1 MKTPNPEVRY
11 GGRFAA
17 CICCMDGRIQLPL
30 IHFIQD
36 RYAVRF
42 VDIITEPGP
51 IQYLAGHKNHSV
63 LETIRRRLHI
73 SVDVHG
79 SEVIAVSG
87 HHDCA
92 GNPVAKPTQLRQM
105 DRSADEIRA
114 WGFATQR
121 IVKLWVDE
129 RWRVRVV
136 R

>member
-1 MKTPNPEVRY
+1 MKTPNPESRY

-30 IHFIQD
+30 IRFIQD
-36 RYAVRF
+36 RYGVRY

-51 IQYLAGHKNHSV
+51 IQYLAGHRNHSV
-63 LETIRRRLHI
+63 LETIRKRLHI
-73 SVDVHG
+73 SVDAHG

-92 GNPVAKPTQLRQM
+92 GNPVAKRTQLRQM
-105 DRSADEIRA
+105 DRSVDEVRA

>member
-1 MKTPNPEVRY
+1 MAASRVRGG

-17 CICCMDGRIQLPL
+17 CVCCMDGRIQLPL
-30 IHFIQD
+30 ISFIQD
-36 RYAVRF
+36 RYGVSF

-63 LETIRRRLHI
+63 LETIRKRLHI

-87 HHDCA
+87 HFDCA
-92 GNPVAKPTQLRQM
+92 GNPVAKRTQLRQM
-105 DRSADEIRA
+105 DRSVDEIRA